1 MNPDRALM
9 EAYHA
14 GVTSERNRREA
25 QRAQSRAAQ
34 PKRKNNRKARR

>member
-1 MNPDRALM
+1 MNPDRAEMAAAL
-9 EAYHA
+9 ARYDYA
-14 GVTSERNRREA
+14 QSKREA